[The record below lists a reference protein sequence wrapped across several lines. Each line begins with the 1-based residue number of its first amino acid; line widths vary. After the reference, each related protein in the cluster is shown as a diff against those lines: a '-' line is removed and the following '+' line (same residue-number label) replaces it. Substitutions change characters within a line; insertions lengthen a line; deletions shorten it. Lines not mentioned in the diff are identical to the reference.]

1 MAPTYHTR
9 KQIYK
14 VLEAKSLR
22 KRHWSTKFAD
32 HLTTFTS
39 TPAFLFA
46 NVGLF
51 IIWVLL
57 NLNAF
62 PALTPFDPY
71 PFGFL
76 TMVVSLEA
84 IILSVFVL
92 ISQNRAAQIATLRE
106 ELHLRINQIAEQE
119 VTKCLELLLE
129 LRTNAGIKTADPELE
144 EMLKRIDPEEMERS
158 IEAQLA
164 RADKSLVREMIGNAL
179 PKLNVNKNLKQ

>member
-22 KRHWSTKFAD
+22 KRDWSTRLAD
-32 HLTTFTS
+32 HLTSFTS
-39 TPAFLFA
+39 TPSFLFV
-46 NVGLF
+46 NVGFFLVW
-51 IIWVLL
+51 ILL
-57 NLNAF
+57 NLGF
-62 PALTPFDPY
+62 IPGFTPFDPY

-129 LRTNAGIKTADPELE
+129 LRTHEGIKTPDPELD
-144 EMLKRIDPEEMERS
+144 EMLKKINPDELEKS
-158 IEAQLA
+158 IEDQLA
-164 RADKSLVREMIGNAL
+164 RADKSLVRQLIGKPFKIL
-179 PKLNVNKNLKQ
+179 